1 MKKTLIY
8 EWIYNISLHHNGRNI
23 AHSTALAKKYTN
35 NKVMYDYAIT
45 QYNDLNLKYLFEQD
59 MIKSLRNKNA
69 SEITKIK

>member
-23 AHSTALAKKYTN
+23 ALSTALAKKYTN
-35 NKVMYDYAIT
+35 KVIYDYAIT